1 MAVDVIMPNLGVSMK
16 EGRVLTWR
24 FKEGDLIDQGD
35 EVVEI
40 ETDKV
45 NYQVEAP
52 ISGILAKIIAPT
64 GSVAA
69 VGRALAVMVEEG
81 ESPDV
86 GERPEA
92 PQTETAASSAPV
104 AASPAEAPPEDQR
117 VRITPIARKMAFDAG
132 LDVSRIQGGGA
143 YGRIMKADVEA
154 ALQAKPADAAPT
166 GDRKIQLG
174 SSMPMSRMREIISQR
189 LTMSARDVPHVYFMS
204 EADASEM
211 VRFRKTFLTIVES
224 RYGVKLSFTD
234 IILQAVAK
242 AIEAFPLFNATLDGN
257 TIHVNESI
265 NIGMAVSLDEGL
277 IVPFIRNTN
286 EKTLGRIAIERREI
300 IEKARGKRLTLDDL
314 SGGTFTVSNLGQYDV
329 DLFTS
334 IINPP
339 ETGILSVAKIKDRPV
354 VVDGELAVRPTVSLG
369 LSADH
374 RVVDGAMAAA
384 FLEQIK
390 RYVENPY
397 LLMSV

>member
-69 VGRALAVMVEEG
+69 VGQALAVMVEEG

-154 ALQAKPADAAPT
+154 ALQAKPADAAPA

-211 VRFRKTFLTIVES
+211 VRFRKTFLDDRGIPLRRQAFLHGYHPPGRRQGRRSVSPLQCDAGRKHHTRQRIRQH
-224 RYGVKLSFTD
+224 RYGRF
-234 IILQAVAK
+234 
-242 AIEAFPLFNATLDGN
+242 
-257 TIHVNESI
+257 
-265 NIGMAVSLDEGL
+265 
-277 IVPFIRNTN
+277 
-286 EKTLGRIAIERREI
+286 LG
-300 IEKARGKRLTLDDL
+300 
-314 SGGTFTVSNLGQYDV
+314 
-329 DLFTS
+329 
-334 IINPP
+334 
-339 ETGILSVAKIKDRPV
+339 
-354 VVDGELAVRPTVSLG
+354 
-369 LSADH
+369 
-374 RVVDGAMAAA
+374 
-384 FLEQIK
+384 
-390 RYVENPY
+390 
-397 LLMSV
+397 